1 MEKQSYSIIYIG
13 EVKGQNMRL
22 ELFEPCQLPKLK
34 FIFRGSM
41 VNMLF

>member
-13 EVKGQNMRL
+13 EVKGQNTRL